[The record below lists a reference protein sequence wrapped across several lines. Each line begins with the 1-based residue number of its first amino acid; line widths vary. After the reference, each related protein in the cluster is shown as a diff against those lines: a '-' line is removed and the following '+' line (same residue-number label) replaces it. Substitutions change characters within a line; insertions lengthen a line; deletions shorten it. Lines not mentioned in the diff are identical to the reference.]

1 LRSAGMDESRR
12 CALCG
17 NVIEGEPFVFEGH
30 ALCPVHRDEIPEA
43 HWRAVGHYRRE
54 ATAKQREDLLM
65 SGGLRCVLLTTTEPP
80 GYTLFIRERDKAE
93 AFRLL
98 ERIHQEVVLC
108 RGCGLEFSRDQ
119 VFCPFCGEKYPY
131 ASSQDVYDD

>member
-1 LRSAGMDESRR
+1 MDESRR

-30 ALCPVHRDEIPEA
+30 ALCPVHRDEIPEAHWRAVHRDEIPEA

-80 GYTLFIRERDKAE
+80 GYTLLRSP
-93 AFRLL
+93 
-98 ERIHQEVVLC
+98 H
-108 RGCGLEFSRDQ
+108 
-119 VFCPFCGEKYPY
+119 
-131 ASSQDVYDD
+131 YD